1 MRRAARI
8 DATAKELTAYARSLG
23 FAVLPINGTIDAV
36 IALGQT
42 CIAVDFKS
50 PGGELTTAQQRLI
63 ASGFPLRFVANPA
76 QLDALKAEVLGRD
89 R

>member
-23 FAVLPINGTIDAV
+23 FTVLPINGTIDAV

-42 CIAVDFKS
+42 VVAVDFKS
-50 PGGELTTAQQRLI
+50 PGGALTTAQQRLI
-63 ASGFPLRFVANPA
+63 ASGFPLRFVSTPA
-76 QLDALKAEVLGRD
+76 QLDALKAELLR
-89 R
+89 

>member
-23 FAVLPINGTIDAV
+23 FAVLPINGTVDAV
-36 IALGQT
+36 FALGQT
-42 CIAVDFKS
+42 TAVVDFKS
-50 PGGELTTAQQRLI
+50 KGGGLTDAQIKLV
-63 ASGFPLRFVANPA
+63 AAGFPVRFISTPDQIV
-76 QLDALKAEVLGRD
+76 ALKAEMLGRA